1 MYRRVR
7 TLRKPGTTALA
18 LRCDAVQEPR
28 SFKIRMPE
36 AEAGV
41 LSLVLDQSEQA
52 AFRVADPF
60 LLSQSTGV
68 CQSTGTRHGT
78 GFCYIYSYILSRR
91 ILI

>member
-1 MYRRVR
+1 M
-7 TLRKPGTTALA
+7 
-18 LRCDAVQEPR
+18 RCDAVQEPR

-68 CQSTGTRHGT
+68 CQINRHT
-78 GFCYIYSYILSRR
+78 ARDRFLLYI
-91 ILI
+91 